1 MSLPFTGNRTR
12 MDAAKDV
19 VSRFVQART
28 NDRVGL
34 VIFQGASITMS
45 PLTTDYAV
53 IAQEVRDADRLR
65 LKDGTAI
72 GVAIGESV
80 NLLRGSNAAS
90 RIVILLTDGENNATA
105 IQPLE
110 AARIAETLG
119 VRVYTVGVVSR
130 GRNPAQS
137 TLNVDEQSLRAI
149 ADVTGGTYGRAED
162 PAALQEIYAN
172 IDQLEKSQFEDR
184 GFTAFDDIAP
194 YFLAAAA
201 ALLALEC
208 ALRASLFRRLA

>member
-1 MSLPFTGNRTR
+1 
-12 MDAAKDV
+12 
-19 VSRFVQART
+19 
-28 NDRVGL
+28 
-34 VIFQGASITMS
+34 
-45 PLTTDYAV
+45 V

-72 GVAIGESV
+72 SVAIGESV
-80 NLLRGSNAAS
+80 NLLRGSTPRAAS
-90 RIVILLTDGENNATA
+90 SSSDRWRAATA

-184 GFTAFDDIAP
+184 GFTAFNDIAP